1 MAKCKCKYCNEE
13 IEKQSKHTLITY
25 TDKGKEKKTNVHI
38 TCLDDYNEL
47 MAYKHKELDWFD
59 KLYEYIKGVLNYH
72 TEQQLPKSL
81 ITRLQ
86 DLRNGT
92 MMVRGKGRVNKSKE
106 GYEYPIILDTFLS
119 CGDSIRWAFENK
131 TFTNENNKINYMMA
145 IIDSNINDS
154 YVRFKS
160 KLDADIIKQRNNMM
174 EEEHIIDNNK
184 NIVYNQNITSNKNS
198 GITKFLDDDE
208 L

>member
-1 MAKCKCKYCNEE
+1 MAKCTYCNEQIPKNE
-13 IEKQSKHTLITY
+13 RHSIIAY
-25 TDKGKEKKTNVHI
+25 TKKGKEKKINLHI

-47 MAYKHKELDWFD
+47 MAYKHKEVEWFD
-59 KLYEYIKGVLNYH
+59 KLYEYIKGIIGYH

-92 MMVRGKGRVNKSKE
+92 MVIRGKGRVNKSKE

-131 TFTNENNKINYMMA
+131 TFTNEQNKINYMMA
-145 IIDSNINDS
+145 IIDSSINDN
-154 YVRFKS
+154 YIRFKS
-160 KLDADIIKQRNNMM
+160 KLDTEIIKQRDNMM
-174 EEEHIIDNNK
+174 EEEHAIDNND
-184 NIVYNQNITSNKNS
+184 NIVYNQNIIMNKNN
-198 GITKFLDDDE
+198 GISKFLDVDE